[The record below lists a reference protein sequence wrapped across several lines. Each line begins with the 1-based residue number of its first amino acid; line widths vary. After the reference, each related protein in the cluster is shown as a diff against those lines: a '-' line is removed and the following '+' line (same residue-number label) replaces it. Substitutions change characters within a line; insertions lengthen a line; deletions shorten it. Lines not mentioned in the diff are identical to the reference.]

1 MSSKKSSK
9 TSKLLPVKTP
19 PKTKCSGC
27 PLVMDEIDFDRGLW
41 CSGDCGGF
49 WCEDCWSGKELL
61 TFPYDDQEEAYCAGC
76 NPLLHKNDQKSKPKK
91 SALTTKERTCSSCKH
106 VMSAA
111 EYEKGEWCSGDC
123 EGYFCQKCLHD
134 DKCVTVLDRGDAY
147 CAGCCP
153 TPPKNNCGGCRLSV
167 NKKENAKAFKQM
179 KLCDGG
185 CGKYFCKE
193 CCKDFGAN
201 GRCKGCTEALNPK
214 VSSAAVP
221 PKVDFDSYDLLLAQ
235 QAQLAHEL
243 LELRKRVVAD
253 PRYPFSKNDEKVTVM
268 LKRLEDDMKPVR
280 AFLKLEK

>member
-1 MSSKKSSK
+1 MSSKKSSSKK
-9 TSKLLPVKTP
+9 TSKLPVKTP

-27 PLVMDEIDFDRGLW
+27 PLIMDELEFDRGLW

-49 WCEDCWSGKELL
+49 WCEGCWSDKEML
-61 TFPYDDQEEAYCAGC
+61 TFPYDDEEDAYCADC
-76 NPLLHKNDQKSKPKK
+76 IPAPKAAASKKK

-134 DKCVTVLDRGDAY
+134 DKRVTVLDRGDVY
-147 CAGCCP
+147 CADCCP
-153 TPPKNNCGGCRLSV
+153 LPKDQKLRCGGCRLSV

-185 CGKYFCKE
+185 CGKYFCKS
-193 CCKDFGAN
+193 CDGGN
-201 GRCKGCTEALNPK
+201 GRCKGCTEEANPK
-214 VSSAAVP
+214 TSASAS
-221 PKVDFDSYDLLLAQ
+221 PKVNFNSYDLLLAQ

-243 LELRKRVVAD
+243 LELRKRIVTDA
-253 PRYPFSKNDEKVTVM
+253 RHHSKNDEKVTAV
-268 LKRLEDDMKPVR
+268 LKCLEDDMKPVR
-280 AFLKLEK
+280 AFLKLGK